1 MIYFYN
7 FKVDDIKDFSDIKR
21 ARRACNS
28 YYVAYWY
35 CEHDFDDFEAFM
47 EKLKTLK
54 GVCCYKEF
62 NESNTREYGRYVMIR
77 PIKEFCGGR
86 GRMPCVFGE
95 HLENVVEK

>member
-7 FKVDDIKDFSDIKR
+7 FKVVDIKDFFDIKR
-21 ARRACNS
+21 ARRRCNS
-28 YYVAYWY
+28 SYLAYWY

-62 NESNTREYGRYVMIR
+62 NESNTREYGKYIMIR
-77 PIKEFCGGR
+77 PIEDFRGDC
-86 GRMPCVFGE
+86 GRMPCLGFE
-95 HLENVVEK
+95 HLENVVKK